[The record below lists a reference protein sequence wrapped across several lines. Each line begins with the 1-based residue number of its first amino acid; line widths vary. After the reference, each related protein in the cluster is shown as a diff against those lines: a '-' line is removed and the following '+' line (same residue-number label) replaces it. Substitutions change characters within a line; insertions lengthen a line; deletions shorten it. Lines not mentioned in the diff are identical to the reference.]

1 MELGEEIEQLIG
13 SKHCMKIHHIAI
25 ICSDY
30 EVSKKFY
37 TEVLGLNI
45 IREVYREERQSYKLD
60 LAIGEHYVIELFSFP
75 NPPARPSRP
84 ESCGLRHLAFSV
96 DSVVDKRNELMS
108 KVVLAKAALSNNQGE
123 GYIDTAVK
131 ILIAVVLGALLL
143 AGLYALFGDVVMPTL
158 EQRIRN
164 MFNFAG

>member
-1 MELGEEIEQLIG
+1 
-13 SKHCMKIHHIAI
+13 MKIHHIAI

-75 NPPARPSRP
+75 NPPTRPSRP
-84 ESCGLRHLAFSV
+84 ESCGLRHLAFSIDNV
-96 DSVVDKRNELMS
+96 EEKRNELIS
-108 KVVLAKAALSNNQGE
+108 KGLE
-123 GYIDTAVK
+123 CEEIRIDEFTDK
-131 ILIAVVLGALLL
+131 QFFFTTDPDNL
-143 AGLYALFGDVVMPTL
+143 PL
-158 EQRIRN
+158 EFYEN
-164 MFNFAG
+164 

>member
-1 MELGEEIEQLIG
+1 MN
-13 SKHCMKIHHIAI
+13 IHHIAI

-37 TEVLGLNI
+37 TEVLGLDI

-75 NPPARPSRP
+75 NPPTRPSRP

-96 DSVVDKRNELMS
+96 DNVEEKRNELMS
-108 KVVLAKAALSNNQGE
+108 KGLDCEAIR
-123 GYIDTAVK
+123 IDEFTDK
-131 ILIAVVLGALLL
+131 KFFFTSDPDDL
-143 AGLYALFGDVVMPTL
+143 PL
-158 EQRIRN
+158 E
-164 MFNFAG
+164 FYEK